1 MGQRTGTG
9 EIGRE
14 FSWFTAVG
22 GVGFAVD
29 AALFLVLNGV
39 FAWPVALARTV
50 SASCSIA
57 TTWALNRRFTFAARQ
72 SSAWRGELAR
82 YTAVQTAGLVVNLG
96 VFALCLWL
104 VPPLREIPIVALACG
119 AAAAL
124 LFNFLSARTL
134 AFRGPGPG

>member
-1 MGQRTGTG
+1 MAQRTGTG

-22 GVGFAVD
+22 GVGFVVD
-29 AALFLVLNGV
+29 VALFLALNGV
-39 FAWPVALARTV
+39 FGWSVAAARTV
-50 SASCSIA
+50 SASCSIG

-72 SSAWRGELAR
+72 SSAWGSELVR
-82 YTAVQTAGLVVNLG
+82 YTAVQAAGLVVNLG
-96 VFALCLWL
+96 VFTLCLWL
-104 VPPLREIPIVALACG
+104 VPPLRAIPVVALGCG